1 MGAAAKGA
9 ILIRMGDE
17 TTAAASFEE
26 LYRSSHPAMVRL
38 AYLITGSHHA
48 AEEISHDCF
57 LAMQPRWGTIA
68 DPAAYL
74 RQAVVNRSRS
84 HLRRLRTVRNAPAE
98 QPPVAFPEEIDETWQ
113 LIQQLPERRR
123 TALILHYYLDLPVGE
138 IATLMK
144 TRPGTVKSL
153 LHRGRES
160 LREELQ

>member
-1 MGAAAKGA
+1 MAASTKGA

-17 TTAAASFEE
+17 MTTATGFEE
-26 LYRSSHPAMVRL
+26 LYRASHAAMVRL

-57 LAMQPRWGTIA
+57 VALQPRWGTI
-68 DPAAYL
+68 DNPLAYL
-74 RQAVVNRSRS
+74 RRSVVNRSRS

-98 QPPVAFPEEIDETWQ
+98 PPAIAFPEEIDETWRV
-113 LIQQLPERRR
+113 IQQLPERRR
-123 TALILHYYLDLPVGE
+123 TALVLHYYLDLPVNE

-153 LHRGRES
+153 LHRGRET
-160 LREELQ
+160 LREKLQ

>member
-1 MGAAAKGA
+1 MGTSTKGA

-17 TTAAASFEE
+17 MTAAASFEE
-26 LYRSSHPAMVRL
+26 LYRASHAAMVRL

-57 LAMQPRWGTIA
+57 VAMRPRWATI
-68 DPAAYL
+68 DNPPAYL
-74 RQAVVNRSRS
+74 RQSVVNRSRS
-84 HLRRLRTVRNAPAE
+84 HLRRLRTVRSAPRDRA
-98 QPPVAFPEEIDETWQ
+98 PITFPEEIDETWQ

-123 TALILHYYLDLPVGE
+123 TALVLHYYMDLPVNE

-153 LHRGRES
+153 LHRGRET
-160 LREELQ
+160 LREKLQ